1 MRIGICKRLSLFFIF
16 LLLAST
22 TVNVFGQAY
31 VQKKIYIKGAQIN
44 ATYNIDSWLNS
55 NSPISTPQLVLIQ
68 FSSLPTEAAKQ
79 QLAESG
85 VVLNDYIPDNA
96 YIAKLDKQTDI
107 NVLRSTNAYYIQEFD
122 VNWKIDDRLKNYKGT
137 EQVIVSL
144 YQSKYSSD
152 FITALRDMGI
162 TLHSTNWQQLNKYVL
177 TITQQQLAKV
187 ARHTS
192 VQYISPMPKDVLLN
206 SESKNASK
214 TSNASLAIVHG
225 GLGLTGKG
233 IVIGVGDNVSG
244 MSHID
249 LKDRIINY
257 NPAAYTD
264 HGVHIN
270 GIVGGAG
277 IIDPKGEGVAPEAT
291 LVDHFF
297 SNVLTT
303 TPAMYQAHGMTITN
317 NSYASA
323 VGNCD
328 FSGVY
333 DALSVS
339 VDELANNYNEI
350 LHVFASGND
359 GYLKCSPYP
368 DGFGT
373 VTGGYQ
379 PAKNNIVVN
388 STNKWFVNAYD
399 GSRGPVRDGRL
410 KPEITAVG
418 VEVNST
424 TQNEEYLV
432 AAGTSM
438 ASPGVAGA
446 AALLAQRYKQQN
458 GNANPKSDLLKT
470 LLLNGATD
478 IGNPGPDYRFG
489 FGFLNLQHAIT
500 MLDSGRYKIDTIAN
514 GAQQQIKIEV
524 PANAAKLKVMLCWH
538 DKAASPTSSKQLI
551 NDIDLEVAEPNNT
564 LHLPMV
570 LDETP
575 ANILNN
581 ATEKK
586 DRLNNCEQV
595 IINNPAAGSYTIT
608 VKGHNVP
615 SNSQRYV
622 VAYDFEQEGVEITY
636 PTKGAAVKG
645 EDSLRIYWYASDNA
659 NTFTLEYTTDGNTWT
674 TIDNNIEATQRYYVW
689 YVPAGINSSSC
700 SMRLTRN
707 TTGQTATVGSFVINK
722 QPVVKLS
729 TNQCPGYVA
738 IEWDAITN
746 ATSYELLQKQGAKLV
761 VVDTVATTSY
771 IFKGVAP
778 DKYQYVAVRPIL
790 GSLGGYRS
798 LAIKRLPIDGDCT
811 GSISDNDLAIDKVF
825 TPVSGRLLTSTELKN
840 NATIILNVRNL
851 DDIPNSNYRVSY
863 SINNGA
869 WQSQVFTDAIPAKSI
884 KSITLTP
891 ANLATAGSYSFRFA
905 VENLTATDPV
915 VANDSV
921 TKVVRQLK
929 NDPINISNGFT
940 DDFET
945 MGIVNTSRDSMGI
958 AANEHWDYYN
968 DSDTGRLRSFVNNG
982 ITISGN
988 RSITMDAYK
997 DVPLNKNELVGTFNL
1012 ATTSAANTEVRLE
1025 FDYILHGLPKEIEG
1039 NDVWVRG
1046 SDNGA
1051 WQKVYIYNNERKN
1064 VGTVQNS
1071 GTISISDALLNSGQD
1086 FTTSF
1091 QLKFSQQDTTSIA
1104 TRNFGTGVTIDNMKL
1119 YTVQN
1124 DVALE
1129 AIVAPVAT
1137 GCDRSSETPLTITIR
1152 NGVNVAQN
1160 NVAVYYSVNKG
1171 TVVKETLGSI
1181 AGKATVNYTFNK
1193 KLDMSAVGNYI
1204 LDIWLAANGD
1214 TYTQNDS
1221 LLNTKLRNQPYV
1233 KTFPYNED
1241 FENGAGGW
1249 YADGINSS
1257 WQLGTPSAPKIDKAY
1272 SGSNAWVTNLS
1283 ANYNDNELSYLY
1295 SPCFD
1300 ISGLENPTFRCRIAL
1315 DIENCGAILCDA
1327 GYLEYSLDGGNKWS
1341 KLDTGREMTNWYN
1354 DTSYKIWTVQNETA
1368 WREAV
1373 ISLPKKGTVPY
1384 LPIGSSVLNLRFT
1397 MFSDPA
1403 ANFEG
1408 IGIDDISIFDKKY
1421 YLPTNDIISLSPNPT
1436 NNHTYSIEWAA
1447 AVGAE
1452 MQIVMTDLMGRQ
1464 VYYTNAV
1471 AQEEGYNR
1479 TTITTPEMSRGVYLL
1494 RVIIAGKE
1502 HQRKIVYQ

>member
-1 MRIGICKRLSLFFIF
+1 MLVGNI
-16 LLLAST
+16 A
-22 TVNVFGQAY
+22 VWGQAN
-31 VQKKIYIKGAQIN
+31 VPKRIYIKGADIN
-44 ATYNIDSWLNS
+44 VTYNVDAWLNEHS
-55 NSPISTPQLVLIQ
+55 KVEQSKLLLIRFSKLPSTATKLQLKEHNIFL
-68 FSSLPTEAAKQ
+68 K
-79 QLAESG
+79 
-85 VVLNDYIPDNA
+85 DYIPDNA
-96 YIAKLDKQTDI
+96 YVVLVDQSSKLE
-107 NVLRSTNAYYIQEFD
+107 VLKNAYAYYIQD
-122 VNWKIDDRLKNYKGT
+122 YSSLWKIDERLKGYEGNT
-137 EQVIVSL
+137 DIIVSL
-144 YQSKYSSD
+144 YAAGDKIA
-152 FITALRDMGI
+152 FLNALNNIDI
-162 TLHSTNWQQLNKYVL
+162 VQVNSNWEQLNKFVFS
-177 TITQQQLAKV
+177 ITKDQVVQLAELPE
-187 ARHTS
+187 
-192 VQYISPMPKDVLLN
+192 VQYISPLPKDVLLN
-206 SESKNASK
+206 AESKNASK
-214 TSNASLAIVHG
+214 TSNASLAKIHG

-249 LKDRIINY
+249 LKDRVINY

-277 IIDPKGEGVAPEAT
+277 IMDPRGEGVAPEAT

-303 TPAMYQAHGMTITN
+303 TPDMYQAHGMTITN
-317 NSYASA
+317 NSYAST
-323 VGNCD
+323 VGSCSY
-328 FSGVY
+328 SGVY

-339 VDELANNYNEI
+339 VDELANNYNDI

-359 GYLKCSPYP
+359 GYLNCSPYP

-424 TQNEEYLV
+424 TKNEEYLV

-446 AALLAQRYKQQN
+446 AALLAERYKQLHN
-458 GNANPKSDLLKT
+458 NTNPKSDVLKT

-500 MLDSGRYKIDTIAN
+500 MLDSNRYSTNTITNGAAQQMKID
-514 GAQQQIKIEV
+514 V
-524 PANAAKLKVMLCWH
+524 PANTAKLKIMLCWH
-538 DKAASPTSSKQLI
+538 DKAANPSSSKQLI
-551 NDIDLEVAEPNNT
+551 NDLDLEVTEPNNT
-564 LHLPMV
+564 VHLPMV

-575 ANILNN
+575 ANILKN
-581 ATEKK
+581 AIEKR

-595 IINNPAAGSYTIT
+595 IINNPAAGSYTIS
-608 VKGHNVP
+608 VKGFNIP
-615 SNSQRYV
+615 STNQQYV
-622 VAYDFEQEGVEITY
+622 IAYDFEQEGVEITY

-659 NTFTLEYTTDGNTWT
+659 NSFTLEYTTDGNTWT
-674 TIDNNIEATQRYYVW
+674 VIDNNIDAAQRYYVW
-689 YVPAGINSSSC
+689 YVPAGINSANC

-707 TTGQTATVGSFVINK
+707 TIGQVSTVGAFVINK
-722 QPVVKLS
+722 QPEVKLS
-729 TNQCPGYVA
+729 TNQCPGYIA
-738 IEWDAITN
+738 IEWGAINN
-746 ATSYELLQKQGAKLV
+746 ATSYEILQKLGANLV
-761 VVDTVATTSY
+761 AVDTVNATSY
-771 IFKGVAP
+771 IFKGLDP
-778 DKYQYVAVRPIL
+778 NKYQYVAVRPIL
-790 GSLGGYRS
+790 GSLSGYRS
-798 LAIKRLPIDGDCT
+798 LAIKRLPNDGDCT
-811 GSISDNDLAIDKVF
+811 GSISDNDLSIDKVF
-825 TPVSGRLLTSTELKN
+825 TPVSGRMFTSTELKN
-840 NATIILNVRNL
+840 NAPVILNIRNL
-851 DDIPNSNYRVSY
+851 DDVANSNYRVSY

-869 WQSQVFTDAIPAKSI
+869 WQSQIFTDAIPAKSI
-884 KSITLTP
+884 KAVTLTT
-891 ANLATAGSYSFRFA
+891 ANLAAAGSYSFRFA

-915 VANDSV
+915 RENDSV
-921 TKVVRQLK
+921 TKVVRQL
-929 NDPINISNGFT
+929 NNAPININNGFS
-940 DDFET
+940 DGFET
-945 MGIVNTSRDSMGI
+945 MGIINISNDSMGVST
-958 AANEHWDYYN
+958 NEHWDYYN
-968 DSDTGRLRSFVNNG
+968 DSDTGRFRSFVNNG

-997 DVPLNKNELVGTFNL
+997 DVPLNKNEFVGTFNI
-1012 ATTSAANTEVRLE
+1012 ANTSAASTEVRLE
-1025 FDYILHGLPKEIEG
+1025 FDYILHGLPKEPEG

-1046 SDNGA
+1046 SDAGA
-1051 WQKVYIYNNERKN
+1051 WQKVYSYNNARKDI
-1064 VGTVQNS
+1064 GLVQNS
-1071 GTISISDALLNSGQD
+1071 GTISVSDALLKSSQD

-1104 TRNFGTGVTIDNMKL
+1104 LRNFGTGVTIDNMKL

-1129 AIVAPVAT
+1129 AIVAPAKT

-1152 NGVNVAQN
+1152 NGVNIAQN
-1160 NVAVYYSVNKG
+1160 NVDLYYRINNG
-1171 TVVKETLGSI
+1171 APVKETLATI

-1193 KLDMSAVGNYI
+1193 KLDISAVGTYA
-1204 LDIWLAANGD
+1204 LDVWLVANGD
-1214 TYTQNDS
+1214 TYLKNDS
-1221 LLNTKLRNQPYV
+1221 ILNTGLRNQPFV
-1233 KTFPYNED
+1233 KTFPYKED
-1241 FENGAGGW
+1241 FEQGTGGW

-1257 WQLGTPSAPKIDKAY
+1257 WEYGVPTAPKISKAY
-1272 SGSNAWVTNLS
+1272 SGTKAWVTSLS
-1283 ANYNDNELSYLY
+1283 SSYNDNELSHLY

-1300 ISGLENPTFRCRIAL
+1300 VSTIENPTFSCRIAL
-1315 DIENCGAILCDA
+1315 DIENCGQILCDA
-1327 GYLEYSLDGGNKWS
+1327 GYFEYSIDGGLSWS

-1354 DTSYKIWTVQNETA
+1354 DTSYKIWTVQNETD

-1373 ISLPKKGTVPY
+1373 ISLPKGAS
-1384 LPIGSSVLNLRFT
+1384 LLNLRFT

-1403 ANFEG
+1403 AHFEG
-1408 IGIDDISIFDKKY
+1408 IGVDDIMIFDRKY

-1447 AVGAE
+1447 SVGAK
-1452 MQIVMTDLMGRQ
+1452 MQIVMTDIMGRQ
-1464 VYYTNAV
+1464 VYTTTAI
-1471 AQEEGYNR
+1471 ASEEGYNR
-1479 TTITTPEMSRGVYLL
+1479 TTILTPQMSRGVYLL
-1494 RVIIAGKE
+1494 RIVIAGKE